1 MAADVITVTFFLPGG
16 LIPREFEARFRG
28 GTPDETIARYAPSEG
43 FAFRRSDKSG
53 ITYIDGETLP
63 VEELKAQG
71 ERELALSAISDGA
84 RSAVRLRNTGVWCP
98 LYRADR
104 VVKTG
109 R

>member
-53 ITYIDGETLP
+53 ITYIDGEALP